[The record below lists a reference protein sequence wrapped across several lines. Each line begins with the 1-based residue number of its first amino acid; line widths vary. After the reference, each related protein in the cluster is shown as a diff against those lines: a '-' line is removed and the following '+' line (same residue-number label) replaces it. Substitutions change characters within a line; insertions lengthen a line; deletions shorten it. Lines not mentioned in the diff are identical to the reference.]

1 MNAADD
7 LRDMLIRLGGPL
19 QHTDTKES
27 WLRRVARLAGMSERQ
42 ARKYYYREA
51 KRVDADTYLR
61 IQQQIVELERTI
73 ANRKDTL
80 NALETLL
87 RTRTDQVG
95 TFSGQPCIP
104 RDEGG
109 SACVAQGG
117 AGADTTKQGQ

>member
-1 MNAADD
+1 MTAADD

-42 ARKYYYREA
+42 ARQYYYREA

-61 IQQQIVELERTI
+61 IQQQIVDLERTI
-73 ANRKDTL
+73 ANRKETL

-87 RTRTDQVG
+87 RTRTPPVG
-95 TFSGQPCIP
+95 SFSGRSRAL

-109 SACVAQGG
+109 VACSTPGG
-117 AGADTTKQGQ
+117 AGADKSKQGQ